1 MVKKHNPE
9 KTEQKEMSVSVDTLK
24 EMKSSALSLR
34 RELDDTTIY
43 NVQNVMEKLYVLVDQ
58 FAQGYEHFM
67 SPEQCQIAKH
77 DFEYFILLIDLAI
90 HYSETR
96 DQNREP

>member
-1 MVKKHNPE
+1 
-9 KTEQKEMSVSVDTLK
+9 
-24 EMKSSALSLR
+24 
-34 RELDDTTIY
+34 
-43 NVQNVMEKLYVLVDQ
+43 
-58 FAQGYEHFM
+58 M

-96 DQNREP
+96 DQKREP